1 MTRQIPLLING
12 EIVKSTSGQTLP
24 VLNPSTQELLGEVP
38 FDARQEIETAVA
50 RLDRSVLSAAGR
62 LPGVGTT
69 PWGRSVHRRIRR
81 RRQPQNETGVA
92 V

>member
-38 FDARQEIETAVA
+38 FAARQEIETAVA
-50 RLDRSVLSAAGR
+50 GAKSAFSTLISQTAQK
-62 LPGVGTT
+62 LLL
-69 PWGRSVHRRIRR
+69 HRRFSCFYHGM
-81 RRQPQNETGVA
+81 NMA
-92 V
+92 